1 MGQPPFQ
8 EVRVFGR
15 GFGMVLA
22 VRVSD
27 VPADLRRLFPYG
39 GPLGSADVVD
49 RGDHS
54 WLVVG
59 LVEATAL
66 AEVEPKL
73 P

>member
-1 MGQPPFQ
+1 MIF
-8 EVRVFGR
+8 
-15 GFGMVLA
+15 A

-27 VPADLRRLFPYG
+27 VPADVRRLFPYA
-39 GPLGSADVVD
+39 GPLGSADLVN

-66 AEVEPKL
+66 AEVGPKL

>member
-1 MGQPPFQ
+1 
-8 EVRVFGR
+8 
-15 GFGMVLA
+15 
-22 VRVSD
+22 
-27 VPADLRRLFPYG
+27 
-39 GPLGSADVVD
+39 VD

-66 AEVEPKL
+66 AEVESKL